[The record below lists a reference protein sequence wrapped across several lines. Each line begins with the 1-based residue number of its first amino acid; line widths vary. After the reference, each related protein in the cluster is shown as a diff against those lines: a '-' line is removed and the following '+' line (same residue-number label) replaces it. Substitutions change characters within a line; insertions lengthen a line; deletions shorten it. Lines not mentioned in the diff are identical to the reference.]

1 MTTSIP
7 SAIESSL
14 VRRGGGESPGA
25 IGTVALL
32 GVPVATGSVAECAD
46 QVARW
51 AREPARSGGPQY
63 VCPTSVHGL
72 VEGWRDPTFRAIL
85 AAAALIAPDGVP
97 LVWLGRLKGQR
108 HMTRVFG
115 PDLMV
120 EVCRR
125 STQPGSTVRHFF
137 YGGKPGVAEELARR
151 LTERFAGLAV
161 VGCLAP
167 PFRGLAENEV
177 LAIADTINRSG
188 ADLVWVG
195 LGTPKQERWAAAMRS
210 RLRAKVVVTV
220 GAGFDYHTGRLRRA
234 PPVMQRAGLEWAY
247 RLAQE
252 PGRLWRRYLTNNP
265 LFVVLAAAEL
275 LGLAKFGAPRDA

>member
-1 MTTSIP
+1 MHPT
-7 SAIESSL
+7 A
-14 VRRGGGESPGA
+14 GERVS
-25 IGTVALL
+25 LL
-32 GVPVATGSVAECAD
+32 GVPVATAHLNECAA
-46 QVARW
+46 QVVRW
-51 AREPARSGGPQY
+51 AREPAPGAGSRY

-72 VEGWRDPTFRAIL
+72 VEGWRDPAFRAIL
-85 AAAALIAPDGVP
+85 AAAALVAPDGVP
-97 LVWLGRLKGQR
+97 LVWLGRLKGRRQ
-108 HMTRVFG
+108 MTRVFG

-125 STQPGSTVRHFF
+125 SAQPGSTVRHFF
-137 YGGKPGVAEELARR
+137 YGGAPGVAEELARR
-151 LTERFAGLAV
+151 LAARFVGLAV
-161 VGCLAP
+161 VGCAAP
-167 PFRGLAENEV
+167 PFRDLAEGE
-177 LAIADTINRSG
+177 LAAIAETINQSG

-210 RLRAKVVVTV
+210 RLHAKVLVTV

-234 PPVMQRAGLEWAY
+234 PTVMQRAGLEWAY

-275 LGLAKFGAPRDA
+275 LGLAKFGEPRDA

>member
-1 MTTSIP
+1 M
-7 SAIESSL
+7 
-14 VRRGGGESPGA
+14 
-25 IGTVALL
+25 ALL
-32 GVPVATGSVAECAD
+32 GVPVATGSVVECAD

-51 AREPARSGGPQY
+51 AREPARSGGPRY

-72 VEGWRDPTFRAIL
+72 VEGWRDPAFRAIL
-85 AAAALIAPDGVP
+85 GAAALIAPDGVP

-125 STQPGSTVRHFF
+125 STQPGNTLRHFF
-137 YGGKPGVAEELARR
+137 YGGAPGVAEELALR

-161 VGCLAP
+161 VGCMAP
-167 PFRGLAENEV
+167 PFRDLAENEV
-177 LAIADTINRSG
+177 LTIADTINRSG
-188 ADLVWVG
+188 ADFVWVG
-195 LGTPKQERWAAAMRS
+195 LGTPKQERWAASMRS
-210 RLRAKVVVTV
+210 RLHAKVVVTV
-220 GAGFDYHTGRLRRA
+220 GAAFDYHTGRLRRA

-252 PGRLWRRYLTNNP
+252 PRRLWRRYLTNNP

-275 LGLAKFGAPRDA
+275 VGLAKFGEPRDA